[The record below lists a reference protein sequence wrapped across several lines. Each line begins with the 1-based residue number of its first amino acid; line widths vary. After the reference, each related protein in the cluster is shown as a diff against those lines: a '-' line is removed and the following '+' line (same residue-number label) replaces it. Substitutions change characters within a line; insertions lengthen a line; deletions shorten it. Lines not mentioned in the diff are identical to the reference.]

1 MNIENTLLKRIGYIV
16 LKSFIFMVLF
26 AILHYLYTLSPNP
39 FFQVIS
45 GIDETV
51 FQHLK
56 MGFIGYL
63 LLIGIDYLIIRKRV
77 ENKISFVFSRLISSL
92 LVPWI
97 IFIVWYLVPAFVGH
111 EIGFGR
117 ELAWALIVV
126 FLTGLAVSFVDE
138 NTEKFEYNLAVKI
151 VIGILVVISLII
163 FIWFSF
169 EIPWIDVFVLP
180 HE

>member
-1 MNIENTLLKRIGYIV
+1 MKNENLFKNQIGYIA

-26 AILHYLYTLSPNP
+26 AILHYLYTLNPNP
-39 FFQVIS
+39 FFQIIS
-45 GIDETV
+45 GTDESV

-56 MGFIGYL
+56 MGFFGYL

-77 ENKISFVFSRLISSL
+77 ENKQSFVFSRLISSL

-97 IFIVWYLVPAFVGH
+97 IFIVWYLVPAFVGDH
-111 EIGFGR
+111 LPFAR
-117 ELAWALIVV
+117 ELTWALIVV
-126 FLTGLAVSFVDE
+126 LITGVFVSLVDK
-138 NTEKFEYNLAVKI
+138 NTEKIEYDLAIKI

-169 EIPWIDVFVLP
+169 ELPWIDVFILP
-180 HE
+180 E

>member
-1 MNIENTLLKRIGYIV
+1 MEKVKSLRKRIGYIA

-26 AILHYLYTLSPNP
+26 AILHYLYYLSPNP
-39 FFQVIS
+39 FFQIIS
-45 GIDETV
+45 GIDESV

-56 MGFIGYL
+56 MGFIAYL

-77 ENKISFVFSRLISSL
+77 EFKQSFLFSRLISSL

-97 IFIVWYLVPAFVGH
+97 IFAVWYLVPAFVGDH
-111 EIGFGR
+111 IGFAR
-117 ELAWALIVV
+117 ELTWALVV
-126 FLTGLAVSFVDE
+126 VLLTGVAVSLIDE
-138 NTEKFEYNLAVKI
+138 NTEKIEYNLEIKI

-169 EIPWIDVFVLP
+169 ELPWIDVFVLP
-180 HE
+180 E

>member
-1 MNIENTLLKRIGYIV
+1 MKIENTSLRRIGYIT

-39 FFQVIS
+39 FFQIIS
-45 GIDETV
+45 GTDESV

-77 ENKISFVFSRLISSL
+77 ENKQSFIFSRLISSL

-97 IFIVWYLVPAFVGH
+97 IFIVWYLVPAFAGDH
-111 EIGFGR
+111 LPLAR
-117 ELAWALIVV
+117 ELTWALFVV
-126 FLTGLAVSFVDE
+126 LITGIFASLIDE
-138 NTEKFEYNLAVKI
+138 NTEKIEYNLAIKI
-151 VIGILVVISLII
+151 VIVILVVISIII
-163 FIWFSF
+163 FVWFSF
-169 EIPWIDVFVLP
+169 ELPWIDVFILP
-180 HE
+180 E

>member
-1 MNIENTLLKRIGYIV
+1 
-16 LKSFIFMVLF
+16 MVLF
-26 AILHYLYTLSPNP
+26 AILHYLYYLCPNP
-39 FFQVIS
+39 FFQIIS
-45 GIDETV
+45 GIDESV

-56 MGFIGYL
+56 MGFIAYL

-77 ENKISFVFSRLISSL
+77 ENKQSFVFSRLMSSL

-117 ELAWALIVV
+117 ELAWALVVV
-126 FLTGLAVSFVDE
+126 FLTEVTVSLIDE
-138 NTEKFEYNLAVKI
+138 NTEKFEYILEIKI
-151 VIGILVVISLII
+151 VIGVLVVISLVI

-169 EIPWIDVFVLP
+169 DLPWIDVFILP
-180 HE
+180 E

>member
-1 MNIENTLLKRIGYIV
+1 
-16 LKSFIFMVLF
+16 MVLF

-39 FFQVIS
+39 FFQIIS
-45 GIDETV
+45 GTDESV

-56 MGFIGYL
+56 MGFFGYL

-77 ENKISFVFSRLISSL
+77 ENKQSFIISRLISSL

-97 IFIVWYLVPAFVGH
+97 IFIVWYLVPAIVGH
-111 EIGFGR
+111 ELGFGR
-117 ELAWALIVV
+117 ELAWALVVV
-126 FLTGLAVSFVDE
+126 FITGLFAALIDE
-138 NTEKFEYNLAVKI
+138 NTEKFEYNFEIKI
-151 VIGILVVISLII
+151 VIGILVLISLVI

-169 EIPWIDVFVLP
+169 ELPWIDVFVLP